1 MSNKVKDFLND
12 LYLDWVNNYITLD
25 RMAEDYGMDE
35 NDMNDL
41 LCIACK
47 VHEKVG
53 YTENKELH
61 MH

>member
-1 MSNKVKDFLND
+1 MNNKVKDFLNE

-41 LCIACK
+41 LFIACK
-47 VHEKVG
+47 VYEKVG
-53 YTENKELH
+53 EYGKC
-61 MH
+61 

>member
-1 MSNKVKDFLND
+1 MGVPIKTLLND

-53 YTENKELH
+53 IYGK
-61 MH
+61 